1 MQIGKNLAGILL
13 QFYQIDGCQNNPKG
27 RIKMKLK
34 KFKQRLS
41 QALVA
46 TMLVTSTGVSSLA
59 ATQTWG
65 GALAGKEDTDYRLVT
80 LHLDKG
86 EFGNPLKYVKVASTP
101 SDATPGDATS
111 SNAAADDFG
120 FDIPLEYD
128 LALDADGGEL
138 VAKEAD
144 EDFKSTTFAVD
155 RENDFLVNSNN
166 VRDALSGAELF
177 YTEEERPY
185 DGSEI
190 VWMTE
195 PVKDGEAVD
204 LDQAVDLENG
214 LNLTQLETDLY
225 AVTFKGAKGDMS
237 ASTNASAMNLPENT
251 DLRVRTLPEKYKA
264 FNNELLTQLSSQAGY
279 VNADVENSI
288 WFDMHL
294 LRDGEEV
301 SADGKTVTVQ
311 MDPSNVDGK
320 GDPGVWKDPAKTIK
334 VLHFADED
342 PTKAPEDIK
351 VERLKDKWGQYTGM
365 IRFEVSSFSPFVIFT
380 MDKMVKVK
388 LNSAVGGIGIVSSYG
403 YDYDPEADEMK
414 NEKYTFLPVDQEVE
428 IPAGVTLQLRYD
440 NYSTNEYF
448 YDLSRYQIIEDGV
461 ENTDE
466 NNQYGYTVSAEVD
479 SVELTPVFEKKE
491 NEERDWWFRLKK
503 TEVLNGKNSLDGKV
517 SLRIMQDGQRV
528 DVNAENWKLTKPEN
542 SYIKLDN
549 ELVELSADG
558 TIRSKDVLPLGH
570 YQFYVSCEYNGETY
584 EGYIGT
590 DAGVDMMFLF
600 YAGKFDD
607 PELVTPADYW
617 LGESEYYEQGTLFN
631 KIYEDTKAA
640 GKIPEIAMYGGY
652 TFAGWYHDNDEEMAG
667 KKWADEEAVN
677 GFANAY
683 ARFQDAEGNLYD
695 PLIKLS
701 DSSTNPEEPENPSR
715 PGSSGGG
722 GGGGGSSRSS
732 ANADTMSGTWQQD
745 ERGWRFQLVGGGYAT
760 NTWGRIHGN
769 WYYFG
774 ADTYMMTGWIYVGEQ
789 WYYLS
794 QEQGNNA
801 GKMQTGWFFDTS
813 YNQWFYLNASGAMQ
827 TGWQQINNVWYY
839 LNPISDGTRGAM
851 LSEQWVDEY
860 YVDANGAWVPSMTR

>member
-46 TMLVTSTGVSSLA
+46 AMLVTSTGVSSLA

-86 EFGNPLKYVKVASTP
+86 EFGNPLKYVKVTSTP

-111 SNAAADDFG
+111 SNVAAEDAG

-138 VAKEAD
+138 VVKEAN

-155 RENDFLVNSNN
+155 RASDFVVNMND
-166 VRDALSGAELF
+166 VRSALSGAELS
-177 YTEEERPY
+177 YSAEEEPY
-185 DGSEI
+185 RGCEI

-195 PVKDGEAVD
+195 PVAEGEAVD
-204 LDQAVDLENG
+204 LTQAVDLENG
-214 LNLTQLETDLY
+214 LNLTKLETDLY
-225 AVTFKGAKGDMS
+225 AVTFKAARGDLA
-237 ASTNASAMNLPENT
+237 ASTNAAAMNLPEDT
-251 DLRVRTLPEKYKA
+251 DLRIRTLPEKYEA
-264 FNNELLTQLSSQAGY
+264 FNNELLTQLTGEAGY

-294 LRDGEEV
+294 VRDGQIV

-311 MDPSNVDGK
+311 MDPSNFEGK
-320 GDPGVWKDPAKTIK
+320 GDPEVWKDPLKTIK

-342 PTKAPEDIK
+342 PAKAPEDIK
-351 VERLKDKWGQYTGM
+351 VERLKDAWGGYTGA

-380 MDKMVKVK
+380 TDKMVKVK
-388 LNSAVGGIGIVSSYG
+388 LNSAVGGIGIVSSYE
-403 YDYDPEADEMK
+403 YDYDPEAGEIQ

-428 IPAGVTLQLRYD
+428 IPAGVTLQLDYD
-440 NYSTNEYF
+440 NYNTNEYF
-448 YDLSRYQIIEDGV
+448 YNLSRYQIIEDGV
-461 ENTDE
+461 ENNDE
-466 NNQYGYTVSAEVD
+466 NNRYSYTVSAEVD
-479 SVELTPVFEKKE
+479 SVELTPVFEKEE
-491 NEERDWWFRLKK
+491 NESRDWWFRLKK
-503 TEVLNGKNSLDGKV
+503 TEELNGKNSLDGKV

-528 DVNAENWKLTKPEN
+528 DVNAENWQLVDSKNPYDRLH
-542 SYIKLDN
+542 N

-558 TIRSKDVLPLGH
+558 TIRSKDVLPLG
-570 YQFYVSCEYNGETY
+570 YYRFYVSCEYNGDIY
-584 EGYIGT
+584 EGYISV
-590 DAGVDMMFLF
+590 DAGVSMSFLF
-600 YAGKFDD
+600 YAGRFDD
-607 PELVTPADYW
+607 PELVTPAGRW

-631 KIYEDTKAA
+631 KIYAETKEV
-640 GKIPEIAMYGGY
+640 GEIPEVAMYGAY
-652 TFAGWYHDNDEEMAG
+652 TFAGWYHGDDETMETG
-667 KKWADEEAVN
+667 KWADEEAVN
-677 GFANAY
+677 GFASAY
-683 ARFQDAEGNLYD
+683 ARFQDAEGNLYE

-701 DSSTNPEEPENPSR
+701 DSSENPEEPVNPNPSR
-715 PGSSGGG
+715 PGGGG

-745 ERGWRFQLVGGGYAT
+745 ERGWRFQLTSGGYAT

-794 QEQGNNA
+794 QEQGDNA
-801 GKMQTGWFFDTS
+801 GKMKTGWFFDTS
-813 YNQWFYLNASGAMQ
+813 YNRWFYLNASGAMQ

-860 YVDANGAWVPSMTR
+860 YVDANGAWVPSMTK

>member
-1 MQIGKNLAGILL
+1 M
-13 QFYQIDGCQNNPKG
+13 
-27 RIKMKLK
+27 
-34 KFKQRLS
+34 
-41 QALVA
+41 
-46 TMLVTSTGVSSLA
+46 
-59 ATQTWG
+59 G

-138 VAKEAD
+138 VAKEAN

-166 VRDALSGAELF
+166 VRGALSGAELF

-225 AVTFKGAKGDMS
+225 AVTFKGARGDMS

-251 DLRVRTLPEKYKA
+251 DLRVRQLPEKYKA

-294 LRDGEEV
+294 LRDGEQV

-320 GDPGVWKDPAKTIK
+320 GDPGVWRDPAKTIK

-380 MDKMVKVK
+380 MDKTVKVK
-388 LNSAVGGIGIVSSYG
+388 LNSAVDGAGIVYT
-403 YDYDPEADEMK
+403 YDYENE

-428 IPAGVTLQLRYD
+428 IPAGVELYFSACGYD
-440 NYSTNEYF
+440 TNEYSTQ
-448 YDLSRYQIIEDGV
+448 LSKFQIIEDGV

-466 NNQYGYTVSAEVD
+466 NNRYRYTVSADVD
-479 SVELTPVFEKKE
+479 SVELIPVFEKDD
-491 NEERDWWFRLKK
+491 EERDWWFRLKK

-517 SLRIMQDGQRV
+517 NLRIWENDQRV
-528 DVNAENWKLTKPEN
+528 DVNAENWQLKEPDKT
-542 SYIKLDN
+542 YKLDN
-549 ELVELSADG
+549 DLVELSADG
-558 TIRSKDVLPLGH
+558 TIRSKDVLPLG
-570 YQFYVSCEYNGETY
+570 YYRFYASCEYNGEIY
-584 EGYIGT
+584 EGYIIV
-590 DAGVDMMFLF
+590 DAGVNMPFVF
-600 YAGKFDD
+600 YAGRFDSL
-607 PELVTPADYW
+607 ELGVPAFHW

-640 GKIPEIAMYGGY
+640 GEIPEIAMYGGY
-652 TFAGWYHDNDEEMAG
+652 TFAGWYHEEAG
-667 KKWADEEAVN
+667 QKWADEEAVN
-677 GFANAY
+677 DFEYAY

-701 DSSTNPEEPENPSR
+701 GSSENPEEPENPSR
-715 PGSSGGG
+715 PGSSGG

-760 NTWGRIHGN
+760 NAWGRIHGN

-794 QEQGNNA
+794 QEQGDNA
-801 GKMQTGWFFDTS
+801 GKMQTGWSFDTS
-813 YNQWFYLNASGAMQ
+813 YNRWFYLNASGAMQ